1 MKKIPL
7 TSSPDRYQTAA
18 TLDGVDVG
26 ILVVWLPRAAGWYAT
41 LLDAAGDAISLPA
54 RITPGAPLAW
64 PTAGAGF
71 PPGRFIALGPDDYG
85 RDDLGAQVGI
95 SYVTAAELAGV

>member
-1 MKKIPL
+1 MKKLPL
-7 TSSPDRYQTAA
+7 TASPDRYQIAV

-26 ILVVWLPRAAGWYAT
+26 IRLAWLPRSAGWYAT
-41 LLDAAGDAISLPA
+41 LLDAAGDAISLDA
-54 RITPGAPLAW
+54 RVTPGAPLAW
-64 PTAGAGF
+64 PTAGDGF

-95 SYVTAAELAGV
+95 SYVTAAELAAL